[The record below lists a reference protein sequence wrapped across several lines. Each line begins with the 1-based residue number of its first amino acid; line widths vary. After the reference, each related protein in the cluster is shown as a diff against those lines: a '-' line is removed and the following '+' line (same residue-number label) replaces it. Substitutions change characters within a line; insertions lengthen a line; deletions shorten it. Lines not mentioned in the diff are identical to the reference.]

1 MTDTWQEVDTKL
13 ERAIYL
19 TQELKQYY
27 SKEDIVDSKN
37 SEIITELKEIL
48 SFLRGLN
55 NDQPRQAVLA
65 VVFVPA

>member
-1 MTDTWQEVDTKL
+1 MMMEVDMTEGVILL
-13 ERAIYL
+13 EI
-19 TQELKQYY
+19 

-55 NDQPRQAVLA
+55 ND
-65 VVFVPA
+65 

>member
-19 TQELKQYY
+19 TQELKYYY

-55 NDQPRQAVLA
+55 ND
-65 VVFVPA
+65 

>member
-1 MTDTWQEVDTKL
+1 MEVHMTDTWQEVDTKL

-19 TQELKQYY
+19 TQELKYYY

-55 NDQPRQAVLA
+55 ND
-65 VVFVPA
+65 